1 MEIYLSKAKMTQAEY
16 LEALKQKPSG
26 VKILCRK
33 MTHPPEEYDTE
44 IWGPWPKDGLMVS

>member
-33 MTHPPEEYDTE
+33 MTHPPEEYDPE
-44 IWGPWPKDGLMVS
+44 IWGPWPKDGLMVR